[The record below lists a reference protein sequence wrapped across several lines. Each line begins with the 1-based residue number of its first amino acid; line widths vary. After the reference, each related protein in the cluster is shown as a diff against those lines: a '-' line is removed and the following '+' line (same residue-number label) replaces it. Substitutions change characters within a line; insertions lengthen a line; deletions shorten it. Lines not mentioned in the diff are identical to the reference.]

1 MKKFTA
7 LLLIFSLMAISCA
20 TMTTQRQKRFESSK
34 ERKRG
39 ATLIITKKDGRQ
51 IEGELITVKKDSLL
65 LLFARRMD
73 VSVGIEEIK
82 VITIVK
88 KSTFWKGPGL
98 GLLIGGGIGGIM
110 GGILGGSS
118 ALEEEIGAAKGAM
131 LGGAVFGITG
141 YLLGEILGPKK
152 GKYKTIQIEGK
163 SDSEIKETLDKL
175 RKKARIPDYK

>member
-7 LLLIFSLMAISCA
+7 LLLIFSLIMLSTNLYA
-20 TMTTQRQKRFESSK
+20 KK
-34 ERKRG
+34 KG
-39 ATLIITKKDGRQ
+39 AELIITKKNGRQ

-65 LLFARRMD
+65 LLFAGRMD

-98 GLLIGGGIGGIM
+98 GLLIGGSIGGII
-110 GGILGGSS
+110 GGKFGSS
-118 ALEEEIGAAKGAM
+118 LEEESGAAKWAM

-152 GKYKTIQIEGK
+152 GKDKTIRIEGM
-163 SDSEIKETLDKL
+163 SDSEIQEAMDKL
-175 RKKARIPDYK
+175 RKKARIRDYK

>member
-1 MKKFTA
+1 MNPTSKKFIA
-7 LLLIFSLMAISCA
+7 LFLVFSLMAINCA
-20 TMTTQRQKRFESSK
+20 SLRTTGGKREK
-34 ERKRG
+34 HG
-39 ATLIITKKDGRQ
+39 AELIVTKKNGYQ

-110 GGILGGSS
+110 GGILGSS
-118 ALEEEIGAAKGAM
+118 LEEESGTASWAM
-131 LGGAVFGITG
+131 LGGVVFGITG
-141 YLLGEILGPKK
+141 YILGEILGTKK
-152 GKYKTIQIEGK
+152 GKDKSIQIEGM
-163 SDSEIKETLDKL
+163 SDSEIQETLDQL
-175 RKKARIPDYK
+175 RKKARIRDYK

>member
-1 MKKFTA
+1 MSLKSKKFIS
-7 LLLIFSLMAISCA
+7 LLLAFSLMMLSVNLYA
-20 TMTTQRQKRFESSK
+20 K
-34 ERKRG
+34 KRG
-39 ATLIITKKDGRQ
+39 AELVITKKDGRQ

-98 GLLIGGGIGGIM
+98 GLLIGAGMGGIM
-110 GGILGGSS
+110 GGILGGKINEKSHV
-118 ALEEEIGAAKGAM
+118 AEFAM

-141 YLLGEILGPKK
+141 YLLGDILGAKK
-152 GKYKTIQIEGK
+152 GKDKVIQIEGMT
-163 SDSEIKETLDKL
+163 DLEIREALDKL
-175 RKKARIPDYK
+175 RKKARIRDYK